1 LPSERGEFH
10 HFENPTGRFGTQ
22 IFLLLAIADD
32 WHRKWRRG
40 HRLDDQL
47 DSIRPFC
54 YWSFVLKSCPVR
66 ATKAI
71 FSRPPGSEIYHPH
84 SSIWDRDRSSYFS
97 AGKISRV
104 RTGCF
109 GPSGNG
115 CARSAR
121 QSWSSTACPESHA
134 PRHSNQPTW
143 HTSPRICMHLHSHI
157 FIMHDQGQSRMHTG
171 ITHASLV
178 HAIPEFHHD

>member
-84 SSIWDRDRSSYFS
+84 PHRFGIGIGVLIFRQERFRECGPAASAPLGPAAHAAQRSR
-97 AGKISRV
+97 GLPLRV
-104 RTGCF
+104 RSHTLRGIQTNQLGTHHHAF
-109 GPSGNG
+109 
-115 CARSAR
+115 
-121 QSWSSTACPESHA
+121 ACICI
-134 PRHSNQPTW
+134 
-143 HTSPRICMHLHSHI
+143 HTSS
-157 FIMHDQGQSRMHTG
+157 
-171 ITHASLV
+171 
-178 HAIPEFHHD
+178 